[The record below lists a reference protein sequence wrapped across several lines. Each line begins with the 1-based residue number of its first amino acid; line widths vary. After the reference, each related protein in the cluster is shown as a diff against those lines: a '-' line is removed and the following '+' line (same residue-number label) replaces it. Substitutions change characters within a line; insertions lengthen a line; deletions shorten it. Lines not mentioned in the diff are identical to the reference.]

1 MKFNMVGLFKR
12 QIIFH
17 FIYLCDLLREPPRTL
32 GYFRQTFDRF
42 WDHFK
47 PMSLQHFLTMSPVT
61 ALYILCLASFG
72 ALILLIM
79 YFVGQGRHQ
88 NVVAPVHERPLMKK
102 NKNSSVINELELKN
116 SNSSNA
122 VALVSTAP
130 NGLVDQTSPSSLQK
144 RKTNKKSKNK
154 LPVAEKNSLT
164 FTPSHSHQSEL
175 VTNTNSTLSI
185 TESSSSSPNLFN
197 NASLSS
203 PGFSTGKAP
212 HLKNTKPPLPLIPSD
227 STISVSTLSDSS
239 NGYNQLYGNDTST
252 ILSERNTMNDEG
264 GWQVV
269 HKRNSTRS
277 TTISKNVSFVSLN
290 SLSSAGKS
298 STGLTKKQR
307 ENAKKYAKE
316 KERKEYER
324 MEQERRLKAYRLE
337 QEQMVISG

>member
-1 MKFNMVGLFKR
+1 
-12 QIIFH
+12 
-17 FIYLCDLLREPPRTL
+17 
-32 GYFRQTFDRF
+32 
-42 WDHFK
+42 
-47 PMSLQHFLTMSPVT
+47 MSLQHSLTLSPLT
-61 ALYILCLASFG
+61 ALYLLCLASFG

-79 YFVGQGRHQ
+79 YFVVQGRHQ
-88 NVVAPVHERPLMKK
+88 NVVAPVYERPLMKK
-102 NKNSSVINELELKN
+102 NKNSSIINELELKN

-122 VALVSTAP
+122 VALVSMVP
-130 NGLVDQTSPSSLQK
+130 NGLVDQTSASSLQK
-144 RKTNKKSKNK
+144 RKTNKKTKNK
-154 LPVAEKNSLT
+154 LPFAEKNILT
-164 FTPSHSHQSEL
+164 FTPSPSHQSEL
-175 VTNTNSTLSI
+175 VTNTNSTLST
-185 TESSSSSPNLFN
+185 TESSSYCPNLFSN
-197 NASLSS
+197 VALSS
-203 PGFSTGKAP
+203 RKSP
-212 HLKNTKPPLPLIPSD
+212 HLKNIKPPLPLIPSD

-252 ILSERNTMNDEG
+252 TLSERNTMNDEG

-277 TTISKNVSFVSLN
+277 TTISKNASFVSLN

-337 QEQMVISG
+337 QERVVISG